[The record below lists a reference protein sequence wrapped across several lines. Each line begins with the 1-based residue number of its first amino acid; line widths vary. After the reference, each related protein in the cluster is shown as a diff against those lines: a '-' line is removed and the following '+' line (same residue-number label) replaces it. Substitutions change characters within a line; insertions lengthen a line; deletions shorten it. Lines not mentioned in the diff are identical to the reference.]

1 MNAWQN
7 QALFFTH
14 VNDLRNGGVYGIAV
28 AVNHMVCVFF
38 IKRQAF
44 VIHIQQRFAVFK
56 HDPARGKIFYAPFH
70 LFITEVHINDLAHAF
85 EVAHCL
91 FAVDDAASRGDH
103 RAFDVKREHR
113 LLLRLFKFGNAF
125 FVNERHAL
133 AASLELAFPFASPAI
148 GNISGANGSLNLTP
162 ALTYS
167 YTINPS
173 LMVAC
178 QPQYT
183 FSAATGPG
191 YIGTSQLTV
200 RIFLA
205 KFCDS
210 GFYFVIEPRPIYDFK
225 AKRFDMI
232 VSPIVGTTL
241 GGGYAVALL
250 AEIPVQEAMF
260 RSRGAMYLFALTR
273 TF

>member
-1 MNAWQN
+1 MKHTFLLLVFLLSAWIGYGQHHELE
-7 QALFFTH
+7 QPASVDEVRTQSGVDPTRVTSRLGYSFRFFDRPSDAAQINNRISATFG
-14 VNDLRNGGVYGIAV
+14 VNDWSFNLKADLISLNTVPGRTGFVSGFGGV
-28 AVNHMVCVFF
+28 
-38 IKRQAF
+38 AF
-44 VIHIQQRFAVFK
+44 SA
-56 HDPARGKIFYAPFH
+56 
-70 LFITEVHINDLAHAF
+70 L
-85 EVAHCL
+85 
-91 FAVDDAASRGDH
+91 
-103 RAFDVKREHR
+103 
-113 LLLRLFKFGNAF
+113 NAF